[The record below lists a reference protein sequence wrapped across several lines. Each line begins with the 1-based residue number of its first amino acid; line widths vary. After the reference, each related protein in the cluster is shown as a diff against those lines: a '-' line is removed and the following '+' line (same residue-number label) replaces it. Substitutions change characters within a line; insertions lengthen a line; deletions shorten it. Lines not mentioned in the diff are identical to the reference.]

1 MSGRSALDRL
11 IAARPHHVH
20 KLTAKDST
28 GRKAYYFVYV
38 PPARERAFM
47 AAFGGAG
54 LLNLEEFGRVIAAN
68 YGDAPSPETRTL
80 LRERYGISI

>member
-1 MSGRSALDRL
+1 MSGRTALDRL
-11 IAARPHHVH
+11 IAAQAHHVH

-47 AAFGGAG
+47 AAFAGTG
-54 LLNLEEFGRVIAAN
+54 LLNLEEYGRVIAAN
-68 YGDAPSPETRTL
+68 YGDAPSPETRIL